1 MEAALAA
8 ARALPGLGWT
18 SRLAEEPAAEL
29 GMEPEHEAAAVARR
43 VNPTEAFLRT
53 VRRQVLARTDREDGL
68 YDVECDLHPL
78 TPGLTE
84 AGEALERALKR
95 LAEPLATLRD
105 RLQARLENDEG
116 SQELETGDRIRLET
130 AAKGVENRALVPLA
144 AWQAMLRALREAPP
158 APGQRR
164 EFVDWLAVSRRD
176 GREVDAG
183 LHRHWLDPTTPFALS
198 VAAPA
203 HGLLITSATLRDAG
217 MGADPEEEWAA
228 AEARVGATHLPAPAI
243 RAAVSSPFDYGAR
256 TRALVVTDVDKMR
269 TPQVAAAMAALFQ
282 AAGGGGLG
290 LFTAIRRLRE
300 GYHRMAP
307 GLEAAG
313 IPLYAQHVDAMD
325 NATLVDV
332 FRAEE
337 NACLLGTDAM
347 RDGVDVPGRSL
358 RLLVF
363 DRVPWPRPSILH
375 RERRIHLSGGE
386 PKAYDDSVA
395 RYRLRQAF
403 GRLIRRADDRGV
415 FVLLDRSCPTR
426 LLAGL
431 PEGVEVR
438 RLGLAAAVAETRRFL
453 APQSPQD
460 SHPTIP

>member
-1 MEAALAA
+1 
-8 ARALPGLGWT
+8 
-18 SRLAEEPAAEL
+18 
-29 GMEPEHEAAAVARR
+29 
-43 VNPTEAFLRT
+43 
-53 VRRQVLARTDREDGL
+53 
-68 YDVECDLHPL
+68 
-78 TPGLTE
+78 
-84 AGEALERALKR
+84 
-95 LAEPLATLRD
+95 
-105 RLQARLENDEG
+105 
-116 SQELETGDRIRLET
+116 
-130 AAKGVENRALVPLA
+130 
-144 AWQAMLRALREAPP
+144 
-158 APGQRR
+158 
-164 EFVDWLAVSRRD
+164 VDWLAVSRRD

-217 MGADPEEEWAA
+217 LGAEPEAEWAA
-228 AEARVGATHLPAPAI
+228 AEARVGATHLPTPAI
-243 RAAVSSPFDYGAR
+243 RAAVPSPFDYAAR
-256 TRALVVTDVDKMR
+256 TRAFVVTDVDKAR
-269 TPQVAAAMAALFQ
+269 TPQVAAAMAALFE

-300 GYHRMAP
+300 SYHRMAP
-307 GLEAAG
+307 GLEASG

-375 RERRIHLSGGE
+375 RERRVHLSGGE
-386 PKAYDDSVA
+386 PKAYDDALA
-395 RYRLRQAF
+395 RHRLRQAF

-415 FVLLDRSCPTR
+415 FVLLDRSCPSR

-453 APQSPQD
+453 AASSPPHD
-460 SHPTIP
+460 TLS